1 MRQAALAQR
10 IRGKGMQTRM
20 QAPGPAQ
27 TDRVG
32 EPAAVA
38 VLIGRFQPFHRGHQA
53 LLERALA
60 EGSRVVVVL
69 GSAMLARSPKNPF
82 TWEERAAMV
91 RAAAGEQAHR
101 VDCLPVRDHHDD
113 ERWLREVVA
122 GVDAAVRRVAAG
134 ASATGTTGT
143 VGSGAR
149 TDVAIRLI
157 GHRKD
162 ATSEYLNRFGSWDL
176 VLESRRPE
184 LDAAPIRRV
193 LFGGAPVASVLAVLS
208 QYLPGP
214 VHDFLRAWIEL
225 PFHRRLTEEW
235 LGIRRER
242 EQWSGAPREPV
253 FVTVDALVR
262 ARDRV
267 LLVRR
272 AGAPGAGLWAL
283 PGGFVEPHERVRQAA
298 IRELREETGIGLLQ
312 VSLDD
317 AFRAVQV
324 FDHPQRAARGRTIT
338 HVHFFD
344 LGGHPPEVRGASDA
358 SEAAWIPV
366 AELAGMQTELFEDH
380 FAILDHFL
388 GLDRPADGQGHRPAG
403 KLSASAP

>member
-1 MRQAALAQR
+1 
-10 IRGKGMQTRM
+10 MQTRR
-20 QAPGPAQ
+20 QAPRQAQ
-27 TDRVG
+27 TDTTG

-38 VLIGRFQPFHRGHQA
+38 VLIGRFQPFHRGHHA

-91 RAAAGEQAHR
+91 LAAAGDQADR
-101 VDCLPVRDHHDD
+101 VECLPVRDCHDD
-113 ERWLREVVA
+113 ARWLREVVA
-122 GVDAAVRRVAAG
+122 GVEAVAQRVAAG
-134 ASATGTTGT
+134 EAGGAGGAGGTGT
-143 VGSGAR
+143 
-149 TDVAIRLI
+149 AIRLI

-176 VLESRRPE
+176 VLESRLPA

-193 LFGGAPVASVLAVLS
+193 LFGGAPVVSVLAVLR

-225 PFHRRLTEEW
+225 PFHRQLTDDW
-235 LGIRRER
+235 LGIRAER
-242 EQWSGAPREPV
+242 EQWAGAPREPV

-317 AFRAVQV
+317 AFRSVQV
-324 FDHPQRAARGRTIT
+324 FDHPQRSVRGRTIT
-338 HVHFFD
+338 HAHFFD

-366 AELAGMQTELFEDH
+366 ADLAGMQTELFEDH
-380 FAILDHFL
+380 YAILDHFL
-388 GLDRPADGQGHRPAG
+388 GLDRPADGQGHGPAV
-403 KLSASAP
+403 KLSAPAS